1 MRNLGNAARRLRN
14 YPPTIPPSPLW
25 GEGSGVRGLTCRR
38 LHSRPSPRPSL
49 RRGEGVFGRFL
60 SLATVGV
67 AALGLLA
74 AGCGSGAG
82 VKEKLGQIAHA
93 PDPFF
98 GGPTLGSGSRPPA
111 TSQDRIPPTET
122 GGVTLLP
129 PSTLAPGPASLAG
142 RSSTRRENDL
152 VIDTPPPG
160 APVKQANWSNRD
172 GMTWEQ
178 AREMLRQRGV
188 TSQRLEIHQGRWF
201 LRCTMPHPTDPNRV
215 REYQAVAD
223 DELSGMRAVIE
234 QIDAGK

>member
-1 MRNLGNAARRLRN
+1 MRNLGNAARRLSL
-14 YPPTIPPSPLW
+14 TTF
-25 GEGSGVRGLTCRR
+25 GL
-38 LHSRPSPRPSL
+38 
-49 RRGEGVFGRFL
+49 
-60 SLATVGV
+60 
-67 AALGLLA
+67 AAVGLLA
-74 AGCGSGAG
+74 LGCGSGAG
-82 VKEKLGQIAHA
+82 VKEKLGQIANA

-98 GGPTLGSGSRPPA
+98 GGSSLGSGSRPPA

-129 PSTLAPGPASLAG
+129 PSTLGPGPASLAG

-160 APVKQANWSNRD
+160 APVKQAKWSHRD

-178 AREMLRQRGV
+178 AREMLRHRGV
-188 TSQRLEIHQGRWF
+188 TSQRLEIHQGQWF
-201 LRCTMPHPTDPNRV
+201 LRCTRPHPTDPNRV

-223 DELSGMRAVIE
+223 DELSAMRAVIE